1 MIGVMRRLKRFFTA
15 PSKRAFVL
23 TLDHGASD
31 GMLPGLMH
39 MTTLLEAIG
48 QPPAQG
54 LVQGV
59 VLNRGMARAYAT
71 KVDPAVQVV
80 VQLSAGTKHGLPTY
94 MKSLVCSAAEA
105 LRVGADAV
113 CIHMNIGNDLEDRM
127 LTDFGSACEDAHQ
140 LGLPVM
146 AVIYPRGGQI
156 VNERDPSLIGHAIRV
171 GGELGADLV
180 CAPMPLDPR
189 SFADAVESC
198 PAPVLVAGGAA
209 RSDFEQFLVELNVAL
224 ECGVMGACVGR
235 NIFQHPD
242 PIRALGLVA
251 AVVHGPEALRGM
263 TATEPE
269 PTST

>member
-15 PSKRAFVL
+15 PSRRAFVL

-39 MTTLLEAIG
+39 MTRLLEEIG
-48 QPPAQG
+48 TRP
-54 LVQGV
+54 VQGV

-71 KVDPAVQVV
+71 KLAPDVQVV

-113 CIHMNIGNDLEDRM
+113 CVHLNIGNDLEDRM
-127 LTDFGSACEDAHQ
+127 LADFGSACEDAHQ

-171 GGELGADLV
+171 GGELGADIV
-180 CAPMPLDPR
+180 CTPLPLDPR
-189 SFADAVESC
+189 SFADAVEAC
-198 PAPVLVAGGAA
+198 PAPVLVAGGPA
-209 RSDFEQFLVELNVAL
+209 RQDFEQFLVELNVAL

-242 PIRALGLVA
+242 PIRALEMVA
-251 AVVHGPEALRGM
+251 AVVHGPDAIGC
-263 TATEPE
+263 
-269 PTST
+269 